1 MLRLS
6 IGKIILPQKS
16 VLILNIRSIPKC
28 GCAQIL
34 LFGYFGTRK
43 VMLAVILISLA
54 PLSIIMQMQL
64 TDNGLKRVEVART
77 EI

>member
-1 MLRLS
+1 MES
-6 IGKIILPQKS
+6 ILPQKS

-28 GCAQIL
+28 GCGQIL